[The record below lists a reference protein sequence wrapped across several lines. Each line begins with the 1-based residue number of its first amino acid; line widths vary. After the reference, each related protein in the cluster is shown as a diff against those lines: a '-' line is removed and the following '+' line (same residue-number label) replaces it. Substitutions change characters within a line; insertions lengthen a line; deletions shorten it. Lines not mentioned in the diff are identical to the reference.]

1 MKKKFISTVL
11 ALVLTAGLLTGCSNA
26 STTQT
31 TAGGDSATAATTD
44 STSATTDATTDEHTL
59 TIALTN
65 SFEALDPIHGYGTEI
80 DSVLNNITEGLFYYD
95 HDGVV
100 QPLIAESYTQ
110 PDSTTYVYKI
120 RDDVKFSDGTPLTVE
135 DVIFSLERHRST
147 TNPSELGWMFAN
159 VDTIT
164 KTGDWEVTVKLK
176 QADPVWQDTL
186 ATSAGLVISKTYY
199 EAHADNFGTAEGGII
214 GSGPYILSN
223 WAAGSQIELV
233 KNDNYWNPDT
243 TLDFTKLI
251 FKIIPDETVQEEAL
265 QSGQVDF
272 IFSPSVDTIETLEA
286 DDSIVIS
293 QVDTFLSW
301 FLSFNTSREPFND
314 VNVRKAISYAIDKK
328 TIVDNVFKGYAVTPN
343 ALPFGQSI
351 VAADVDNKASWDA
364 YYAKI
369 KTYDYNLDTAKEY
382 LAKSSVP
389 DGFSTTLN
397 YVADDSVQET
407 VALAI
412 QQNLAE
418 LNINVELIA
427 TPWSELN
434 IYRYGGSE
442 TRDYD
447 LMLTIWG
454 SDYPDP
460 TGTIVPMYD
469 SANIV
474 AGGSNWAEYR
484 NDAFDKLVDQQAT
497 AATSAERA
505 TYLQQ
510 ALDIIAEDVPYIP
523 VYNPNSIFATNARIQ
538 YDFSSSALYNLYF
551 KDFKLA
557 K

>member
-11 ALVLTAGLLTGCSNA
+11 VLVLTAGLLAGCSNA

-364 YYAKI
+364 YYVKI

>member
-1 MKKKFISTVL
+1 MKKKLISISL
-11 ALVLTAGLLTGCSNA
+11 ALVLSIGLLSGCSNTGSTQSDA
-26 STTQT
+26 SG
-31 TAGGDSATAATTD
+31 AAATT
-44 STSATTDATTDEHTL
+44 TTDATATDGSTTTDEHTL
-59 TIALTN
+59 TVALST
-65 SFEALDPIHGYGTEI
+65 SFEALDPIHGYSHEI
-80 DSVLNNITEGLFYYD
+80 DSVLTSIAEGLFYYD
-95 HDGVV
+95 FDGVV

-110 PDSTTYVYKI
+110 PDATTYVYKI
-120 RDDVKFSDGTPLTVE
+120 RDDVTFSDGTPLTVD

-186 ATSAGLVISKTYY
+186 ATSAGLIISKTYY

-214 GSGPYILSN
+214 GSGPYVLSD
-223 WAAGSQIELV
+223 WSAGNEIDLV
-233 KNDNYWNPDT
+233 ANENYWNPDT
-243 TLDFTKLI
+243 TLDFTKLV
-251 FKIIPDETVQEEAL
+251 FKIIPDSTVRNEAL
-265 QSGQVDF
+265 QSGQVDLVF
-272 IFSPSVDTIETLEA
+272 GPPVDSIETLES
-286 DDSIVIS
+286 DENINLSE
-293 QVDTFLSW
+293 VDAFASY
-301 FLSFNTSREPFND
+301 FLSFNTSRKPYND
-314 VNVRKAISYAIDKK
+314 VNVRKAISYAIDKES
-328 TIVDNVFKGYAVTPN
+328 IVENVFKGYAVSPSS
-343 ALPFGQSI
+343 LPFNASI
-351 VAADVDNKASWDA
+351 VTADVDNKASWDA
-364 YYAKI
+364 YFAKV

-389 DGFSTTLN
+389 DGFSTTLV
-397 YVADDSVQET
+397 YPADDSVQET

-418 LNINVELIA
+418 LNITVELIA
-427 TPWSELN
+427 APWSEIS

-447 LMLTIWG
+447 LLFTGWG

-474 AGGSNWAEYR
+474 AGGSNWAEYK
-484 NDAFDKLVDQQAT
+484 NDEFDKLVDEQAT
-497 AATSAERA
+497 AANSAERA
-505 TYLQQ
+505 TLLQK

-523 VYNPNSIFATNARIQ
+523 VYNPNAIVATNKRID
-538 YDFSSSALYNLYF
+538 YAVSSSYLYNLFY